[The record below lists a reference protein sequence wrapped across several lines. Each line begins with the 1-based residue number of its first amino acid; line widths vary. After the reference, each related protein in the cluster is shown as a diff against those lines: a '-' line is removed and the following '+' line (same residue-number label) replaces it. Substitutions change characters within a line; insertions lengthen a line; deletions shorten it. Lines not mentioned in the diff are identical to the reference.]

1 MDRRKFLGSAAV
13 GAATIL
19 SRPGELWGDP
29 YAPGGPSGGVGDGGA
44 EGGLAGQVVRV
55 RGVVRGEGGRGVSGV
70 AVSDGLRV
78 TSTGGDGTFELVTT
92 TRERFVHV
100 SLPSGYRIPVSAA
113 GTALHYRPIRP
124 DARGEMEAVFELE
137 PDRRGDGEHAFLLLA
152 DPQTQNARDMALFHG
167 ETVPDA
173 RATVQR
179 LGDVSVFGIGCGDL
193 LWDDLSMF
201 PDYERAVRTIGV
213 PFFQVLGNHDLDLNA
228 TTTEASSTVFRSH
241 FGPEHYSFERGDV
254 HYCVLNNVF
263 WHGAGYVGYVP
274 DHQLEWLRRDLARV
288 EPGRTV
294 IVALHIP
301 VGNTM
306 DRRLGG
312 NVPVGYTTQNRE
324 ALYRVLEPYRAYI
337 LSGHMHEK
345 EHILHGSTHEQ
356 VNGAVCGAWW
366 SGPVCWDGTPNGYG
380 IFRVKGEEVTWQ
392 YKSVGYAP
400 EHQLRVYPRGEN
412 PERPDE
418 IVANVWDWDPSW
430 TVVWYEDGE
439 RKGEM
444 RQEMGLDPL
453 ARRLQQGRG
462 LPELRSWIEPRN
474 TDHLFYARASA
485 GAREIVVE
493 ATDRFGR
500 TYTASPLALEEHI
513 AAMDAAHPV
522 SSRRA

>member
-274 DHQLEWLRRDLARV
+274 DHQLEWLRQDLARV
-288 EPGRTV
+288 EPGCTSLSATRWTDGWAATSPSAIRRRT
-294 IVALHIP
+294 ARHSTASSSRT
-301 VGNTM
+301 GRTSSRATCT
-306 DRRLGG
+306 RR
-312 NVPVGYTTQNRE
+312 
-324 ALYRVLEPYRAYI
+324 
-337 LSGHMHEK
+337 
-345 EHILHGSTHEQ
+345 ST
-356 VNGAVCGAWW
+356 
-366 SGPVCWDGTPNGYG
+366 SST
-380 IFRVKGEEVTWQ
+380 
-392 YKSVGYAP
+392 
-400 EHQLRVYPRGEN
+400 
-412 PERPDE
+412 
-418 IVANVWDWDPSW
+418 
-430 TVVWYEDGE
+430 
-439 RKGEM
+439 
-444 RQEMGLDPL
+444 
-453 ARRLQQGRG
+453 ARRTSRSTARCAVRG
-462 LPELRSWIEPRN
+462 GV
-474 TDHLFYARASA
+474 ARSA
-485 GAREIVVE
+485 GTAHR
-493 ATDRFGR
+493 TD
-500 TYTASPLALEEHI
+500 TAS
-513 AAMDAAHPV
+513 
-522 SSRRA
+522 SG